1 MSDDKKQ
8 KVDELANKRKA
19 EALSP
24 IATDKPASPTK
35 SKQDLVKSPAKSPN
49 KVNGDNVVK
58 SPKSP
63 VKAPTSPVK
72 AASPTKPASP
82 VKAAP
87 TKPASPVKATAPKS
101 PVKSKAE
108 DDDEDVQP
116 VKKQKKSHKEIKKKS
131 KKSKDDDD
139 ESGFED
145 DPEDADD
152 VSFLD
157 TSNII
162 PTGRRTRGKRVDYT
176 AFGPDDDSD

>member
-101 PVKSKAE
+101 PVKSKPE
-108 DDDEDVQP
+108 DDDEE
-116 VKKQKKSHKEIKKKS
+116 EIKKKS

-145 DPEDADD
+145 DPEDGLGIQLKLTIADD